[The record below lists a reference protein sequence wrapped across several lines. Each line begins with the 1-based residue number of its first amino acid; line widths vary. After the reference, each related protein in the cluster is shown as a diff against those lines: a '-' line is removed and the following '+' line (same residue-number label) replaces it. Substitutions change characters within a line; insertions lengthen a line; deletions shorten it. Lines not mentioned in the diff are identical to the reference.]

1 MDYNAIGP
9 SGSESFQGMLSDLFN
24 CGDSVSQIFTAM
36 MASDQWPLSQHTA
49 HTQKT
54 TIITFAYFDTNILD
68 ARATV
73 RSLSDRGGRLW
84 PPPLPCR
91 ADGERTL
98 PRERT
103 PSNS

>member
-49 HTQKT
+49 HTHIHTKNHDH
-54 TIITFAYFDTNILD
+54 YL
-68 ARATV
+68 RV
-73 RSLSDRGGRLW
+73 L
-84 PPPLPCR
+84 
-91 ADGERTL
+91 
-98 PRERT
+98 
-103 PSNS
+103 